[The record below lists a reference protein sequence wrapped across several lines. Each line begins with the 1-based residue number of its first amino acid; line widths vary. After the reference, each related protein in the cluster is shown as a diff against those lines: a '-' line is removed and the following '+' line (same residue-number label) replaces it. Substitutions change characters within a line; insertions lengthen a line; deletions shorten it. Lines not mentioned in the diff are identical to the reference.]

1 MGVEISILNFIQ
13 NYRSPIADTL
23 MVLMTRLGD
32 MGLIWL
38 VISLVLLAIPK
49 TRKLG
54 IYLVLA
60 LIINSIIAN
69 LILKP
74 LIARVRPFDVNKLIK
89 LLISR
94 PRDYSFPSG
103 HTSAGFTIVF
113 ALFFSKTKRLEGSN
127 DKFLMGDA
135 RLSKIIDILFVICLV
150 FASLIA
156 FSRLYLYV
164 HYPTDVLGGI
174 GVGLLSS
181 YFAYKLAKISYL
193 R

>member
-1 MGVEISILNFIQ
+1 
-13 NYRSPIADTL
+13 
-23 MVLMTRLGD
+23 
-32 MGLIWL
+32 
-38 VISLVLLAIPK
+38 
-49 TRKLG
+49 
-54 IYLVLA
+54 
-60 LIINSIIAN
+60 
-69 LILKP
+69 
-74 LIARVRPFDVNKLIK
+74 
-89 LLISR
+89 
-94 PRDYSFPSG
+94 
-103 HTSAGFTIVF
+103 
-113 ALFFSKTKRLEGSN
+113 
-127 DKFLMGDA
+127 MGDA